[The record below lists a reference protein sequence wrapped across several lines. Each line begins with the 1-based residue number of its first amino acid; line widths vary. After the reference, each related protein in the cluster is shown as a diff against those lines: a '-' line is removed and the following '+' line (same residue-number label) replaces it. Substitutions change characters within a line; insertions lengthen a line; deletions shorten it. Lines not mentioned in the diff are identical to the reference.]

1 MPRDIRTITSDDMLD
16 LSDYANIRKEKREEN
31 VLRKRF
37 RRISV
42 GPHVTVFFENYDTMW
57 MQVQEMLYIEK
68 GGAAQLADEL
78 AAYNPMIPDG
88 RELTA
93 TLMFEIDD
101 ERLRKVILG
110 RLGGVE
116 NHIYMAVG
124 GLKMP
129 AVAEQDVDRTSAAGK
144 ASSVQFLHFPF
155 PDAAVAAFRSGA
167 GPVTFHIEHPGYG
180 HIAILPD
187 DTRAELARD
196 FD

>member
-1 MPRDIRTITSDDMLD
+1 MPRDSRTITSDDMLE

-57 MQVQEMLYIEK
+57 MQVQEMLYVEK
-68 GGAAQLADEL
+68 GGAEQLVDEL
-78 AAYNPMIPDG
+78 NAYNPMIPNG
-88 RELTA
+88 SELTT

-101 ERLRKVILG
+101 ERIRKTILG

-116 NHIYMAVG
+116 NHIYISVAG
-124 GLKMP
+124 EKIY
-129 AVAEQDVDRTSAAGK
+129 AQAEQDVDRTSASGK

-155 PDAAVAAFRSGA
+155 PDSAITAFKSGD
-167 GPVTFHIEHPGYG
+167 GPVTFHIEHPHYG
-180 HIAILPD
+180 HIAILPED
-187 DTRAELARD
+187 VRTELAAD